1 MTNGATDDS
10 GQLPLNF
17 EYQFNYRELADMMK
31 SYDTLEGMHRID
43 YLPFTD
49 VRDGMKVGNYVLVET
64 QVPEGYEAAKPKAIT
79 ITETG
84 AVQRFSRVSGFYER
98 FSVREE
104 DNYRIINYSDAIRL
118 IIPSAFSKSWSSN
131 AIKHCSIEDSTMY
144 PICLMSSFN
153 SVSS

>member
-79 ITETG
+79 VPYNG
-84 AVQRFSRVSGFYER
+84 
-98 FSVREE
+98 
-104 DNYRIINYSDAIRL
+104 
-118 IIPSAFSKSWSSN
+118 SAWK
-131 AIKHCSIEDSTMY
+131 I
-144 PICLMSSFN
+144 
-153 SVSS
+153 